1 MLAVLPS
8 PRMPTALASPP
19 GCSSGRS
26 KARNPIPAGHLD
38 RPGSSRYLDDYHDG
52 TLLTRLFA
60 QSTVCIVCD
69 GPDSEMIGSLS
80 RRATPHY

>member
-1 MLAVLPS
+1 MS
-8 PRMPTALASPP
+8 PRAHPA
-19 GCSSGRS
+19 RS

-69 GPDSEMIGSLS
+69 GPDSEMIGLLW
-80 RRATPHY
+80 RRATPH